1 MSKQGLILFS
11 VWLTAIAGAAQPGKI
26 SVTTLNC
33 YAFFGGGET
42 HRQLGQPETAPEF
55 RQKAQNLA
63 NLWPTNPPLLIALE
77 EIGGAREA
85 AYLAQLAA
93 TRYGHSFQPMF
104 VEWKDTFTGQAIGAL
119 LDLDQGW
126 KLAGPP
132 GRVPELDKDL
142 SKHLVIRLTNN
153 FSALDVCAVHLKR
166 SIGKS
171 GKLAQQDQNAALKK
185 WADARLAKNPAAN
198 LIVLGDFNE
207 TTAPGATNAALA
219 LLIQPAGALR
229 DLFVL
234 AGGKFRT
241 QATGKAYDRILISA
255 ALENGTANWKFEK
268 VFTRP
273 HLHGK
278 GEEKKM
284 FTDHFPV
291 TAVFSLAPKEK

>member
-1 MSKQGLILFS
+1 MLKQGLILFS
-11 VWLTAIAGAAQPGKI
+11 VWLAVFACAVQAQNI

-42 HRQLGQPETAPEF
+42 KRQQGQPETAPEF
-55 RQKAQNLA
+55 RAKAQNLA

-77 EIGGAREA
+77 EIGGAREV

-93 TRYGHSFQPMF
+93 ARYGHSFQPMF
-104 VEWKDTFTGQAIGAL
+104 VDSKDTFTGQAIGAL

-132 GRVPELDKDL
+132 GRVPELDKEL

-166 SIGKS
+166 SIGKY

-185 WADARLAKNPAAN
+185 WADNRLAKKTNAN

-219 LLIQPAGALR
+219 LLIQPAGPLR
-229 DLFVL
+229 DAFVL

-241 QATGKAYDRILISA
+241 HATGKTYDRILISA
-255 ALENGTANWKFEK
+255 ALEQGDLRWKFEK
-268 VFTRP
+268 VFTQP
-273 HLHGK
+273 HTHGK
-278 GEEKKM
+278 SEEKKL

-291 TAVFSLAPKEK
+291 TAVFNLVPKK